1 MKFSSVDRKSV
12 PEPNGRD
19 TGGVPMRRI
28 IILLVCVLSSGASL
42 IAQAPGGTISGVVR
56 DPSSA
61 VIAGAQIIIVNDAT
75 GVHYE
80 TETNSEGIYVAP
92 NLLPGRYRIQVS
104 KNGFKTLIKPDIVL
118 NVQDA
123 LAINFTLPI
132 GAASETVTVHGG
144 APLIDTQDGS
154 VSTVID
160 RNFVESLPL
169 NGRSFNTLLQLTPG
183 VVVAQ
188 TGGNVSLTGQ
198 FSISGQ
204 RAGSNNFMVDGVSAD
219 FGVLPT
225 QIATGSGTGSS
236 QAFSVLG
243 GTSSLVS
250 VDDLQEFRIE
260 TSSFAPEFGRTTGG
274 QVLLTTRS
282 GTNSLHGGIFEY
294 FRNTLLDAND
304 WFANAEGI
312 SRAPEHHNDF
322 GGSLGGPFL
331 RNKTFFF
338 ASFEGTRLD
347 QPQTAIV
354 QVPSMAARSS
364 APAAVAPI
372 LNAYPVPNGPISAS
386 GETAQF
392 SGAFANRA
400 ALNAGSFR
408 IDQTLTSRYSIFA
421 RYNEA
426 PSNLTQPAGGL
437 STLDSTDANTRTITG
452 GLNMILG
459 SRMLNAVRANYSM
472 QRASSVFSLNSF
484 GGAVPV
490 DPAVFLAPVPNS
502 TSSYLFQTFDS
513 SFIESGPN
521 GRNSAKQINFADD
534 LSWLVGKHQM
544 KFGTDY
550 RGIFLALKPNRFDAS
565 YSASTLQGFLSTSQA
580 NLFISGNL
588 SSRVLAQ
595 SLSAY
600 GQDTW
605 KISPRLS
612 FVYGLRWELNPA
624 PSALGNTTLAA
635 WQNVNTPAA
644 IALAPFGSPIW
655 KTTYANFAPRVG
667 AAYSLRKKGDLV
679 ARLGAGVFY
688 DLGAGS
694 VAGVA
699 ASFPNTSFAF
709 LSNVSLPVGDVTPF
723 LPAASLQPPYPLGI
737 DAYDPN
743 LKLPRSYQWNVA
755 LEKSLGVAQAISATY
770 AGQAGRDLLR
780 KQALS
785 PPNANFSGA
794 FLLSRNDAFSNYNS
808 MQLQYRAR
816 FSGRLQAL
824 LNYTWSHSLDNAS
837 NDVVSS
843 LSSGVIS
850 GANDYS
856 SSGFDARSSFSG
868 AITYSIPSVAKSGML
883 SIATRGWSVDTVVV
897 ARSAFPFNGEV
908 FLASPGPTG
917 FALSRPDLVP
927 GQAVWL
933 RGAQCVA
940 ADGPPCAG
948 GKGLNPAAFSTP
960 SPPRQGNEGR
970 NDIRG
975 FGLVQSDFSVG
986 RTFQITDRLSSQLRM
1001 DAFNALNHPNFA
1013 NPEALTEFGSFFLT
1027 SQSMSNHSLGG
1038 LNPLFQEGGPRSLQL
1053 SLRLSF

>member
-1 MKFSSVDRKSV
+1 
-12 PEPNGRD
+12 
-19 TGGVPMRRI
+19 MRRI
-28 IILLVCVLSSGASL
+28 VILLVCVFSCGASL
-42 IAQAPGGTISGVVR
+42 IAQSPGGTISGVVR

-61 VIAGAQIIIVNDAT
+61 VIVGAQVIIVNDAT
-75 GVHYE
+75 SVRYE

-104 KNGFKTLIKPDIVL
+104 KIGFKTLIKPDIVL

-144 APLIDTQDGS
+144 APLINTQDGS

-160 RNFVESLPL
+160 RNFVDSLPL

-198 FSISGQ
+198 FSIAGQ
-204 RAGSNNFMVDGVSAD
+204 RADATNFLVDGVSAD

-260 TSSFAPEFGRTTGG
+260 TSSFAPEFGRTPGG
-274 QVLLTTRS
+274 QVVLTTRS
-282 GTNSLHGGIFEY
+282 GTNSFHGGIFEY

-304 WFANAEGI
+304 WFANAEGLP
-312 SRAPEHHNDF
+312 RAPEHHSDF
-322 GGSLGGPFL
+322 GGSLGGPIL
-331 RNKTFFF
+331 KDKTFFF
-338 ASFEGTRLD
+338 TSYEGTRLD
-347 QPQTAIV
+347 QPQTSIV
-354 QVPSMAARSS
+354 HVPSIAARSS
-364 APAAVAPI
+364 APMALAPI
-372 LNAYPVPNGPISAS
+372 LNAYPVPNGPVSAS
-386 GETAQF
+386 GETAEF
-392 SGAFANRA
+392 SGSFANRA
-400 ALNAGSFR
+400 ALNAGSIR
-408 IDQTLTSRYSIFA
+408 IDHTLSSRYSFFA

-426 PSNLTQPAGGL
+426 PSELTRPVGGL
-437 STLDSTDANTRTITG
+437 STLDSTEVNTRTLTG
-452 GLNMILG
+452 GLNMTLG
-459 SRMLNAVRANYSM
+459 GRVLNAVRANYSM
-472 QRASSVFSLNSF
+472 QSASSVFSLDSF

-490 DPAVFLAPVPNS
+490 DSGVFLAPVPS
-502 TSSYLFQTFDS
+502 ATSVYLFQTFDS
-513 SFIESGPN
+513 SFIEAGPN
-521 GRNSAKQINFADD
+521 GRNSAKQMNVADD
-534 LSWLVGKHQM
+534 LSWLLGKHQM
-544 KFGTDY
+544 KFGADY

-565 YSASTLQGFLSTSQA
+565 YSASTLQGFLSTSKA

-588 SSRVLAQ
+588 PSRVLAQ
-595 SLSAY
+595 SLSIY
-600 GQDTW
+600 GQDSW

-612 FVYGLRWELNPA
+612 LVYGLRWELSPA
-624 PSALGNTTLAA
+624 PGALGSTTLAA
-635 WQNVNTPAA
+635 WQNVDTPAA

-667 AAYSLRKKGDLV
+667 VAYSLTDKGDLV

-688 DLGAGS
+688 DLGAS
-694 VAGVA
+694 SAAGVA
-699 ASFPNTSFAF
+699 ASFPNRSFAF

-737 DAYDPN
+737 DAFDPN
-743 LKLPRSYQWNVA
+743 LKLPRSYQWNAA
-755 LEKSLGVAQAISATY
+755 LEKSIGGAQAISATY
-770 AGQAGRDLLR
+770 AGQTGRDLLR
-780 KQALS
+780 QQALGQ
-785 PPNANFSGA
+785 PNANFSGA
-794 FLLSRNDAFSNYNS
+794 FLLTRNDAFSNYHS
-808 MQLQYRAR
+808 VQLQYRAR
-816 FSGRLQAL
+816 LSAGLTAL
-824 LNYTWSHSLDNAS
+824 FNYTWSHSLDNAS

-843 LSSGVIS
+843 LSSEVIP
-850 GANDYS
+850 GANDYAS
-856 SSGFDARSSFSG
+856 SDFDARHSLSG
-868 AITYSIPSVAKSGML
+868 AVTYAIPSVAKSGPL
-883 SIATRGWSVDTVVV
+883 SVAARDWSVDAVVV

-917 FALSRPDLVP
+917 FALSRPDLVQ
-927 GQAVWL
+927 GQPIWL
-933 RGAQCVA
+933 YGAQCVA

-975 FGLVQSDFSVG
+975 FGLVQADLSVG
-986 RTFQITDRLSSQLRM
+986 RIFQVTDRLKVQLRM
-1001 DAFNALNHPNFA
+1001 DAFNAFNHPNFA
-1013 NPEALTEFGSFFLT
+1013 DPEALTEFGSFFLT
-1027 SQSMSNHSLGG
+1027 SHSMSNQSLGG
-1038 LNPLFQEGGPRSLQL
+1038 LNPLFQEGGPRSLQV